1 MSINV
6 FQLLET
12 VLSDDVVKTLS
23 TRFGLT
29 PEYTRRI
36 TGAAAPA
43 LVAAVMHRGSTA
55 EGARNLFAAI
65 MSPAAN
71 AQIGKQLPSLLSNT
85 ASLSALEAGGREL
98 IQKATGTNVGALSDA
113 VAEHTGAPQSTAFAL
128 CGVVGAT
135 LMGILKQHF
144 TQSQGSV
151 GQLPTLLGHQL
162 PAVSAHL
169 TDRIASAIG
178 LGSAAAFGAA
188 ILAKLKDV
196 SAHLA
201 HPHPQPP
208 SQPVANSW
216 PPQTLDREPAPPS
229 QRSHAWIVWLLALL
243 VLAIAFFALRSCQ
256 RDESADSAAQPE
268 PAASAVPAAVPA
280 AEPASEVSAPVVA
293 SGASAAV
300 AATAASDTAS
310 APAAPAPTQ
319 DAHLSFTVSN
329 AGVPTIAA
337 TVGSEAEKAQ
347 LLDVLTK
354 KFGAGKFAVNV
365 TIDPATKPAGW
376 LAHLDG
382 LLPLMALPGA
392 EVKIDGTHVEL
403 SGAAADAKAGWLD
416 KLKALFGSAFDVSA
430 FNAQQAVASATQ
442 SFRDAIKGLFGAD
455 ASCAAD
461 DVSKVLNLQVV
472 NFATGSSAVPAT
484 AADDL
489 RQSAKVLDTCAKNGK
504 PVALEVAGYSDN
516 VGDAAANLALSK
528 QRALAV
534 RSYLV
539 AQGTPLGTLSAQGYG
554 DAKPVDSNDTESGRF
569 HNRRIEFVPQQ

>member
-36 TGAAAPA
+36 TGVAAPA
-43 LVAAVMHRGSTA
+43 LVAAVMNRGGTA
-55 EGARNLFAAI
+55 EGARDLFAAI
-65 MSPAAN
+65 MSPAVN
-71 AQIGKQLPSLLSNT
+71 AEIGKQLPSLLSNT
-85 ASLSALEAGGREL
+85 ASLSALETGGRQL
-98 IQKATGTNVGALSDA
+98 IQTATGTNVGALSDA

-128 CGVVGAT
+128 CGVVGAA

-144 TQSQGSV
+144 VQSQGLV

-162 PAVSAHL
+162 PAIRAHL
-169 TDRIASAIG
+169 TDRMAGAIG
-178 LGSAAAFGAA
+178 LGSAAAFGGA
-188 ILAKLKDV
+188 ILVKLKDV
-196 SAHLA
+196 SAHFA
-201 HPHPQPP
+201 HPHPP

-216 PPQTLDREPAPPS
+216 PPQTLEREPVPPRK
-229 QRSHAWIVWLLALL
+229 RSHAGIVWLLALL
-243 VLAIAFFALRSCQ
+243 ALALAFFALRSCQ
-256 RDESADSAAQPE
+256 NNESAGAAAQPDSAAS
-268 PAASAVPAAVPA
+268 AATASASS
-280 AEPASEVSAPVVA
+280 AEPASDASTPAAAPA
-293 SGASAAV
+293 SGASAAL
-300 AATAASDTAS
+300 AASAASDAAS
-310 APAAPAPTQ
+310 APAAAPAPTR
-319 DAHLSFTVSN
+319 DSRLAFTVDTS
-329 AGVPTIAA
+329 GVPQITA
-337 TVGSEAEKAQ
+337 TVGTDAEKAQ
-347 LLDVLTK
+347 LLDALK
-354 KFGAGKFAVNV
+354 KFGDGKFTANV
-365 TIDPATKPAGW
+365 TVDPATKPADW
-376 LAHLDG
+376 LSHLDG

-416 KLKALFGSAFDVSA
+416 KLKALFGASFDISA
-430 FNAQQAVASATQ
+430 FNAQQAVASAAQ

-472 NFATGSSAVPAT
+472 NFATGSAVVPAS

-504 PVALEVAGYSDN
+504 SVKLEVAGYSDN
-516 VGDAAANLALSK
+516 VGDATVNLALSK

-534 RSYLV
+534 RTYLV
-539 AQGTPLGTLSAQGYG
+539 AQGAPPGTLSAQGYG